1 MLESKE
7 LCLLYFTQ
15 PSFVARNN
23 NFFNYELSAFV
34 CPAVQ
39 MRS

>member
-23 NFFNYELSAFV
+23 FFNYELSAFV